1 MSLCHETRQKLMGV
15 VIATIATAPFK
26 HGHRNQM
33 IRVVAPVGGRHG
45 TAWLALCGRHHVVSP
60 DLAGLKKPM

>member
-1 MSLCHETRQKLMGV
+1 
-15 VIATIATAPFK
+15 
-26 HGHRNQM
+26 M